1 MPKGLHVFS
10 NSECTVARIVIVED
24 DDTDRLRLQAIL
36 ELAGHEIYLTQD
48 LEQVLTYARD
58 GVDVVITDLQMPDL
72 HGLELIMTLRS
83 RTPEVA
89 VIVVSGTG
97 PEQLDMAVAIGAIAS
112 FRKPVEPAKLLDAVQ
127 RAAGGGQS

>member
-1 MPKGLHVFS
+1 M
-10 NSECTVARIVIVED
+10 ARIVIVED